1 MPKGLVTNLVSQLK
15 GEADSGF
22 ANTYNKDGLEN
33 YLGEW
38 RKSAQ
43 HANLSSAFI
52 DTVSEI
58 LRGYSEADVNQRAKK
73 IASVIEVIRSKSTN
87 QNTSEKR
94 QDKTHKTKE
103 PQAHVSSIATF
114 SGTSGL
120 GLDAPL
126 TVLHGVGSTNAERLS
141 KLNLFTLNDLLH
153 HYPRRYEDYSK
164 LVTIDQLQ
172 CDMETT
178 VIGIVESVNTKE
190 IPKRKFKITEA
201 LINDNTGWL
210 RLTWF
215 NQPWIE
221 NQFRTGMTVAVSG
234 KIENYLGKPVINNP
248 QWEKL
253 EKEQVNTNRIVPIY
267 PLTAHMSQQWLRKV
281 IFKVINY
288 WTPRIS
294 DYLPQEVID
303 NHKLLPLADAIL
315 QVHFPDSEILK
326 EKAQERLAF
335 DEIFVLQLGLLSQK
349 RQWQQL
355 QKQPILIPDPIIAAF
370 MESLPFPPT
379 SAQNKVV
386 QEIKEDI
393 AKPYPMNR
401 LLQGDVGA
409 GKTIVAAAAA
419 FGLAT
424 LGHQTALMA
433 PTSILAEQ
441 HYQSLSAF
449 LCNETLSEYQLEP
462 SEIAILTGDTKKK
475 RRTEIQEGLLSGE
488 IKILIGTHA
497 LIEDKIQ
504 FNDLEFVVI
513 DEQHRFGV
521 KQRSALQNKGNNPNL
536 LVMTATP
543 IPRSMA
549 MTIYGDLDISVL
561 DELPPGRK
569 DVDTKLVLPQSRE
582 KMYTF
587 IRKEVNEGRQ
597 AFIIYP
603 LVEQSSKEQTKA
615 AVEEHKYLQK
625 NVFPQLKL
633 GLMHG
638 RLKAKNKD
646 AVMKEFKGK
655 DLDILVSTSVV
666 EVGVDV
672 PNASVMVIEGA
683 NRFGLAQLHQF
694 RGRVGRG
701 VEQSYCFLVPETED
715 AGENE
720 RLSVMCKTNDGFI
733 LADQD
738 LKQRGP
744 GDFLGTRQ
752 SGFSE
757 LKIARI
763 TDSKLIEKARKQAK
777 QMIDQDPELTRPENQ
792 LLKELMQL
800 WWADK
805 QGENN

>member
-1 MPKGLVTNLVSQLK
+1 MPEGIVSSLVKQLK
-15 GEADSGF
+15 LEADAGF
-22 ANTYNKDGLEN
+22 SNLSHPGGLEEF
-33 YLGEW
+33 LTVWQVKAVEG
-38 RKSAQ
+38 
-43 HANLSSAFI
+43 NLSSEFI
-52 DTVSEI
+52 HIITKS
-58 LRGYSEADVNQRAKK
+58 LNGYSTANIDQRAKK
-73 IASVIEVIRSKSTN
+73 IASVIQTIRKKASQSNDKEKSN
-87 QNTSEKR
+87 
-94 QDKTHKTKE
+94 KE
-103 PQAHVSSIATF
+103 LVEINSHVSSIATF

-126 TVLHGVGSTNAERLS
+126 TVLHGVGTTNAERLS
-141 KLNLFTLNDLLH
+141 KLNLYTLNDLLH

-172 CDMETT
+172 FDLETT
-178 VIGIVESVNTKE
+178 VIGIVENVNTKQ
-190 IPKRKFKITEA
+190 IPKRNIKITEA

-221 NQFRTGMTVAVSG
+221 KQFRPGLTVAVSG

-253 EKEQVNTNRIVPIY
+253 DKEQVNTNRIVPIY
-267 PLTAHMSQQWLRKV
+267 PLTAHMTQQWLRKV

-288 WTPRIS
+288 WAPKIS
-294 DYLPQEVID
+294 DYLPQNVID
-303 NHKLLPLADAIL
+303 NNKLIPLSEAIL
-315 QVHFPDSEILK
+315 QVHFPDSEELK
-326 EKAQERLAF
+326 ERAQERLAF

-349 RQWQQL
+349 LQWQQL
-355 QKQPILIPDPIIAAF
+355 EKKPINIPKPSISTF
-370 MESLPFPPT
+370 LNSLPFSPT
-379 SAQNKVV
+379 NAQNKVIEELC
-386 QEIKEDI
+386 QDI

-409 GKTIVAAAAA
+409 GKTIIAAAGA
-419 FGLAT
+419 FGLAN

-441 HYQSLSAF
+441 HYQSFIDF
-449 LCNETLSEYQLEP
+449 LCTDSLGELQLDTT
-462 SEIAILTGDTKKK
+462 EIAILTGDTKKN
-475 RRTEIQEGLLSGE
+475 RRTEIQEGLLSGA

-497 LIEDKIQ
+497 LIEDTIQ
-504 FNDLEFVVI
+504 FKNLELVII

-521 KQRSALQNKGNNPNL
+521 KQRAALQNKGNNPNL

-569 DVDTKLVLPQSRE
+569 DIDTKLVLPQARE
-582 KMYTF
+582 KMYSF
-587 IRKEVNEGRQ
+587 IRKEVNQGHQ

-603 LVEQSSKEQTKA
+603 LVEQTKKEQTKA

-625 NVFPQLKL
+625 NVFLQLNL

-638 RLKAKNKD
+638 RLKAKQKD
-646 AVMKEFKGK
+646 IVMREFKEK
-655 DLDILVSTSVV
+655 ELDILVSTSVV

-701 VEQSYCFLVPETED
+701 ADQAYCFLVPETED

-720 RLSVMCKTNDGFI
+720 RLAVMCKTNDGFI

-738 LKQRGP
+738 LRQRGP

-763 TDSKLIEKARKQAK
+763 TDSKLIEKARKQAN
-777 QMIDQDPELTRPENQ
+777 QLITQDPNLTHPDHR
-792 LLKELMQL
+792 LIKELMQL
-800 WWADK
+800 WWAEKKGDI
-805 QGENN
+805 N

>member
-1 MPKGLVTNLVSQLK
+1 MATSIVKSLVDQLQSEVK
-15 GEADSGF
+15 SGF
-22 ANTYNKDGLEN
+22 QDQSYIRGIT
-33 YLGEW
+33 
-38 RKSAQ
+38 
-43 HANLSSAFI
+43 AFI
-52 DTVSEI
+52 EEWKNKAVEAKISDTFIEQVVSSFY
-58 LRGYSEADVNQRAKK
+58 GYSQANHDQRRDTIATVINLIKTKK
-73 IASVIEVIRSKSTN
+73 NSSHSQSDTEKDHPHGKKTVGSIAS
-87 QNTSEKR
+87 
-94 QDKTHKTKE
+94 
-103 PQAHVSSIATF
+103 F
-114 SGTSGL
+114 SGTNGF

-126 TVLHGVGSTNAERLS
+126 TVLHGVGATNAERLS
-141 KLNLFTLNDLLH
+141 KLNLYTLNDLLH

-172 CDMETT
+172 QEMETT
-178 VIGIVESVNTKE
+178 VIGVVESVQTKE

-221 NQFRTGMTVAVSG
+221 RQLRAKMTVAVSG
-234 KIENYLGKPVINNP
+234 KIETYLGKPVINNP

-253 EKEQVNTNRIVPIY
+253 DKDQVNTNRIVPIY
-267 PLTAHMSQQWLRKV
+267 PLTAHMTQQWLRKL
-281 IFKVINY
+281 IYKVINY
-288 WTPRIS
+288 WAPKIT
-294 DYLPQEVID
+294 DYLPALVIQH
-303 NHKLLPLADAIL
+303 NNLISLSDAIL
-315 QVHFPDSEILK
+315 QIHFPESEELL
-326 EKAQERLAF
+326 EEARERLAF

-349 RQWQQL
+349 MQWQQVE
-355 QKQPILIPDPIIAAF
+355 KNPVILPEDLLSTFIQ
-370 MESLPFPPT
+370 SLPFSPT
-379 SAQNKVV
+379 DAQIKVIS
-386 QEIKEDI
+386 ELKADL
-393 AKPYPMNR
+393 ARPYPMNR

-409 GKTIVAAAAA
+409 GKTIVAAAPAYV
-419 FGLAT
+419 LAKS
-424 LGHQTALMA
+424 GYQTALMA

-441 HYQSLSAF
+441 HYQSFLNF
-449 LCNETLSEYQLEP
+449 LCAEQLGEHKLQET
-462 SEIAILTGDTKKK
+462 EIALLTGDTKKK
-475 RRTEIQEGLLSGE
+475 DRTELLDALEKGE

-497 LIEDKIQ
+497 LIEDAIQ
-504 FNDLEFVVI
+504 FQSLEFVII

-521 KQRSALQNKGNNPNL
+521 KQRALLKNKGQNPNL

-549 MTIYGDLDISVL
+549 MTVYGDLDISVL

-569 DVDTKLVLPQSRE
+569 EITTKLVLPQARE
-582 KMYTF
+582 KMYSF
-587 IRKEVNEGRQ
+587 IRSEIHKGRQ

-603 LVEQSSKEQTKA
+603 LVEQSDKEETKA
-615 AVEEHKYLQK
+615 AVEEQKFLQH
-625 NVFPQLKL
+625 NIFPQLNL

-638 RLKAKNKD
+638 RLKPAEKETVMRKFKNR
-646 AVMKEFKGK
+646 EH
-655 DLDILVSTSVV
+655 DILVSTSVV

-701 VEQSYCFLVPETED
+701 TDQSYCFLVPETED
-715 AGENE
+715 AAENE
-720 RLSVMCKTNDGFI
+720 RLSVMCRTNDGFI

-763 TDSKLIEKARKQAK
+763 TDGKLIEKARKQAAVL
-777 QMIDQDPELTRPENQ
+777 IHNDPLLELEAHQ
-792 LLKELMQL
+792 LLKMLMEF

-805 QGENN
+805 LGENN